1 MLSNMPGVEMLPF
14 KPGSPT
20 KPVYGWDLV
29 VVNENGDEIPHKQ
42 RGLLVARPPL
52 PAGTFLTL
60 WGDDARYE
68 QTYWKHFPGKLLFY
82 TGDFAIRDDDGYF
95 WVLGRADEVINIAGH
110 RLGTREVEEV
120 ISGHPAVAEASAIG
134 VADELKGQ
142 AIVSFVVLKHGQEP
156 SDDTRK
162 SIIKLV
168 REKIGAIAAPRDVQ
182 FVKLLPKTRSGKVMR
197 RVLKGIVEGAKM
209 GDLTTLEDGAS
220 VEEVKKAVDA
230 LGVKARE

>member
-1 MLSNMPGVEMLPF
+1 
-14 KPGSPT
+14 
-20 KPVYGWDLV
+20 
-29 VVNENGDEIPHKQ
+29 
-42 RGLLVARPPL
+42 
-52 PAGTFLTL
+52 
-60 WGDDARYE
+60 
-68 QTYWKHFPGKLLFY
+68 
-82 TGDFAIRDDDGYF
+82 
-95 WVLGRADEVINIAGH
+95 
-110 RLGTREVEEV
+110 
-120 ISGHPAVAEASAIG
+120 VAEASAIG

-156 SDDTRK
+156 GEATRK
-162 SIIKLV
+162 SIINLV

-230 LGVKARE
+230 LGVKAKE